1 MARISKKVVQ
11 FEILSFDGLGHWD
24 TRARILL
31 NWRVINSKPKYLDHI
46 VKQSKIGPKMAK
58 IGHHATCTV
67 RKQKLASHGLFGFFL
82 FFDLFIVR

>member
-1 MARISKKVVQ
+1 MAKISKKVVQ

-31 NWRVINSKPKYLDHI
+31 HWRVINSKPKNLDHI
-46 VKQSKIGPKMAK
+46 LKQSKNGPKEAK
-58 IGHHATCTV
+58 IGHHATCTM

-82 FFDLFIVR
+82 FFALFIVR